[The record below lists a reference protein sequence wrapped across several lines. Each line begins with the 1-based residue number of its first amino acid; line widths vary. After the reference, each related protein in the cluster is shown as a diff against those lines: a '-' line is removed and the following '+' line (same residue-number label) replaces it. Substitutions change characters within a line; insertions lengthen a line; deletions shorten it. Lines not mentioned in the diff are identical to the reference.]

1 MNINIAN
8 KQQIMINKIVTYIKE
23 NNYFGDMYH
32 SYRDEQIKATKW
44 WTDTFYTTK
53 YNKNLIKDVDSII
66 NYNLQ
71 ESKQFSKQ
79 LIKNLV

>member
-1 MNINIAN
+1 MLVLNSDKFKKKTNINV
-8 KQQIMINKIVTYIKE
+8 KKW
-23 NNYFGDMYH
+23 
-32 SYRDEQIKATKW
+32 DEQIKETKW